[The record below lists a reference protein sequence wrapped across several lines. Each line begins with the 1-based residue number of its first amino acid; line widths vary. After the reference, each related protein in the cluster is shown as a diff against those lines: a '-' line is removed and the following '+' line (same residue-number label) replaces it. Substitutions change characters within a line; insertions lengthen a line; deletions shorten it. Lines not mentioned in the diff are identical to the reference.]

1 MTFKDIIKKA
11 SNIPLFTIGLLAAGE
26 NVAQVRLQVAR
37 WVKDGRLIKLHK
49 GLYQLA
55 DPYIKIIPE
64 KFTIA
69 NKIKSHSYVSLQSA
83 LAYHDMIPEYV
94 AEVTSVTAGRP
105 QTIETPVG
113 RFSYRHIKKNLFNG
127 FRLTELSSG
136 QYAFIA
142 VPEKAL
148 LDLVYLNA
156 HGESEAYLEELRLQ
170 NLDKINKKILRK
182 IALESGI
189 PKLKR
194 AFSIIEKIIGRDKG
208 IEL

>member
-1 MTFKDIIKKA
+1 MKFKDLIKKA
-11 SNIPLFTIGLLAAGE
+11 SNLSCFTIGLLAAGE
-26 NVAQVRLQVAR
+26 NLAQVRLQVAR

-83 LAYHDMIPEYV
+83 LAYHDMIPEFV
-94 AEVTSVTAGRP
+94 AEITSVTSGRP
-105 QTIETPVG
+105 QIIETPVG
-113 RFSYRHIKKNLFNG
+113 RFAYRHIKKNLFNG
-127 FRLTELSSG
+127 FRLTKLSSD

-148 LDLVYLNA
+148 LDLVYLTSK
-156 HGESEAYLEELRLQ
+156 GESEAFLAELRLQ

-182 IALESGI
+182 IAHESGS

-194 AFSIIEKIIGRDKG
+194 ACSVIEKIVDEGEG
-208 IEL
+208 VEL